1 MRTGIMLGSM
11 KVAIGQIRSSVD
23 KLGNL
28 ARVCTL
34 AATAAKQGARLI
46 VFPEATMQAFGTG
59 RLDKAAEP
67 LDGDFVTTIADCAQ
81 HQNIAIIAGIFRPAD
96 FIRRSDKQINR
107 ITNTAIAA
115 LPTGETYHYDK
126 IHTYDA
132 FGYRESDT
140 VKPGEKLVVFD
151 YADTKI
157 GLAICYDLRF
167 PELFRQLAARGA
179 QVIVVPISWAGGADK
194 LRQKHLLSQA
204 RALDSTSWLIA
215 ADQAET
221 ALSGNAP
228 RGVGHSTITTPDG
241 RIAAEAGPEE
251 ELLLFDIDIADVARV
266 REKLPIV
273 EYAHDYSN
281 K

>member
-1 MRTGIMLGSM
+1 M

-23 KLGNL
+23 KPANL

-34 AATAAKQGARLI
+34 SAEAAARGAQLI

-67 LDGDFVTTIADCAQ
+67 LDGDFVTTVARCAKRE
-81 HQNIAIIAGIFRPAD
+81 NIAIIVGIFCPAD
-96 FIRRSDKQINR
+96 SVQRGDKTINR

-115 LPTGETYHYDK
+115 LPSGDIYHYDK

-140 VKPGEKLVVFD
+140 VKPGEKLIVFD
-151 YADTKI
+151 YADTTI

-179 QVIVVPISWAGGADK
+179 EVIAVPISWAGGPDK

-204 RALDSTSWLIA
+204 RALDSTSWVIA

-221 ALSGNAP
+221 DTSGSAP
-228 RGVGHSTITTPDG
+228 RGIGHSTITTPEG
-241 RIAAEAGPEE
+241 QIAAEAGPEE
-251 ELLLFDIDIADVARV
+251 ELVLFDVTTADVAQV
-266 REKLPIV
+266 REKLPV
-273 EYAHDYSN
+273 VDYPQDYST